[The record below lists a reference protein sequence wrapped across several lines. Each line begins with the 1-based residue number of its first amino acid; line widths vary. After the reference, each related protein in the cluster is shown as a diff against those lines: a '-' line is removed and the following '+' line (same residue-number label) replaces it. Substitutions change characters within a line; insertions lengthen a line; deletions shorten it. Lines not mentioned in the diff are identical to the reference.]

1 MTVWEK
7 TLVNL
12 QKGYDRLMSFAAT
25 ASERVK
31 AEITIVRL
39 QMQISDIR
47 DKVGEQ
53 QRIIGQK
60 LLEMKDGGSLPSSFD
75 LLFRNGEISSALERI
90 DRAQRDLE
98 MLREDLRHAADGL
111 KPAPPDSEEKSS

>member
-1 MTVWEK
+1 
-7 TLVNL
+7 
-12 QKGYDRLMSFAAT
+12 
-25 ASERVK
+25 VK

-53 QRIIGQK
+53 QRIVGQK
-60 LLEMKDGGSLPSSFD
+60 LLEMKDGGSLPSSFE
-75 LLFRNGEISSALERI
+75 LLFRNDEISSALEKI

-111 KPAPPDSEEKSS
+111 KPALSDSEEKSS